1 MRLDLYEAAQIANKA
16 VDLAV
21 HLFTTLTPDQVISK
35 SDRDTVTN
43 VDLTIEREVRDYLH
57 SQLPNAGFLGEEDGQ
72 IGPADGAV
80 WVLDPI
86 DGTANF
92 THGMPLS
99 GISLALIINGAPVI
113 GVIAT
118 PKLAN
123 RRYTAIV
130 GEGSW
135 CGTGRLM
142 VSATVD
148 PRQAIVSIGDYATG
162 PGSDEKNA
170 NRLRLTEQLSKSVE
184 RVRMFGSAAVDLAWV
199 SEGITDAV
207 IMLVNK
213 PWDTAAGVLIAAE
226 AGAIVLDHLGEPH
239 NLHSPSLLVANPSL
253 ARKLVQLIR

>member
-1 MRLDLYEAAQIANKA
+1 MRLDLHEAAQIANKA

-21 HLFTTLTPDQVISK
+21 HLFTTLTPDQVITK

-57 SQLPNAGFLGEEDGQ
+57 SQLPDAGFLGEEDGQ

-80 WVLDPI
+80 WVLDPV

-92 THGMPLS
+92 THGIPLS
-99 GISLALIINGAPVI
+99 GVSLALVVDGSPVV

-118 PKLAN
+118 PRLAN
-123 RRYTAIV
+123 RRYTAAL
-130 GEGSW
+130 GGGSW
-135 CGTGRLM
+135 CGTNRLT
-142 VSATVD
+142 VSTTVD

-162 PGSDEKNA
+162 LGSDEKNA
-170 NRLRLTEQLSKSVE
+170 DRLRLTETLSKNVE

-199 SEGITDAV
+199 SEGVTDAV

-226 AGAIVLDHLGEPH
+226 AGATVLDHLGSRH
-239 NLHSPSLLVANPSL
+239 DLHSPSLVVANPL
-253 ARKLVQLIR
+253 LVEKLVQLIR